1 VLPQNI
7 PMLKTFEKSN
17 LKMSTK
23 RDAGVV
29 HVALQL
35 C

>member
-1 VLPQNI
+1 
-7 PMLKTFEKSN
+7 MLKTFEKSN